1 MLRCFNME
9 NCLPKLTPLSP
20 GLLLTTENCSNTPKE
35 ANKLKNT
42 LYWEALGSLMWL
54 QVTTW
59 SDITYAVI
67 LLSRFTHNPGKS
79 HWTAIK
85 HVLAYIKGTLNY
97 RMTYKANAKFNL
109 TRYVNSDF
117 ADYKDT
123 CHSTKENIFIIAE
136 GPVSWESKRQKTV
149 ALSTVEAE
157 YMGFSRATTQALW
170 ISKYF
175 TEIGLPTPKPIVVHM
190 DNNGSIS
197 HNLNDKNHHRTK
209 HIDVRHHFIKDQVK
223 CGNITFQYI
232 PSSENIA
239 NLFTKSLSWEKIC
252 QFTTELQLQLTTEG
266 ILDQGE
272 CWNGLVTLYLYFSS
286 VATSLPDWHGTHWYG
301 TRCLYFHSST

>member
-1 MLRCFNME
+1 
-9 NCLPKLTPLSP
+9 
-20 GLLLTTENCSNTPKE
+20 
-35 ANKLKNT
+35 
-42 LYWEALGSLMWL
+42 
-54 QVTTW
+54 VT
-59 SDITYAVI
+59 

-157 YMGFSRATTQALW
+157 YMGFSRATT
-170 ISKYF
+170 
-175 TEIGLPTPKPIVVHM
+175 
-190 DNNGSIS
+190 
-197 HNLNDKNHHRTK
+197 
-209 HIDVRHHFIKDQVK
+209 
-223 CGNITFQYI
+223 
-232 PSSENIA
+232 
-239 NLFTKSLSWEKIC
+239 
-252 QFTTELQLQLTTEG
+252 
-266 ILDQGE
+266 
-272 CWNGLVTLYLYFSS
+272 
-286 VATSLPDWHGTHWYG
+286 
-301 TRCLYFHSST
+301 